1 LTLARFGSKGAANL
15 EDIDYVCVQRALVTT
30 KFYMTRDTLFH
41 ADSVICDLHVSSKKQ
56 LFQEMAT
63 KLIAVEAL
71 EEKGI
76 ACRDIVA
83 ATMERERLGST
94 GVGTGVALPHARLDG
109 IDKVHVVFA
118 RLETPLEYDSID
130 ERPVDLV
137 ALLIAPSD
145 AGGAHLR
152 ALAKVSRALR
162 RPEMRQ
168 RLRAAPNAES
178 LFTILTEERTASA
191 A

>member
-1 LTLARFGSKGAANL
+1 MSS
-15 EDIDYVCVQRALVTT
+15 DS
-30 KFYMTRDTLFH
+30 LFH
-41 ADSVICDLHVSSKKQ
+41 ANGVLCDLHVSSKKQ

-63 KLIAVEAL
+63 KLLTKEAL
-71 EEKGI
+71 KTSEV

-94 GVGTGVALPHARLDG
+94 GVGTGVALPHARIEG
-109 IDKVHVVFA
+109 IDQVHVVFA
-118 RLETPLEYDSID
+118 RLETAIDYDAVD

-137 ALLIAPSD
+137 ALLLAPTD

-152 ALAKVSRALR
+152 ALAKVSRTLR
-162 RPEMRQ
+162 RQDMRQ

-178 LFTILTEERTASA
+178 LFTILTEEPKASA

>member
-1 LTLARFGSKGAANL
+1 MSS
-15 EDIDYVCVQRALVTT
+15 DS
-30 KFYMTRDTLFH
+30 LFH
-41 ADSVICDLHVSSKKQ
+41 ANGVLCDLHVSSKKQ

-63 KLIAVEAL
+63 KLLTKEAL
-71 EEKGI
+71 KTSEV

-94 GVGTGVALPHARLDG
+94 GVGTGVALPHARIEG
-109 IDKVHVVFA
+109 IDQVHVVYA
-118 RLETPLEYDSID
+118 RLETAIDYDAVD

-137 ALLIAPSD
+137 ALLLAPTD

-152 ALAKVSRALR
+152 ALAKVSRTLR
-162 RPEMRQ
+162 RADMRQ

-178 LFTILTEERTASA
+178 LFTILTEEPKASA

>member
-1 LTLARFGSKGAANL
+1 MSS
-15 EDIDYVCVQRALVTT
+15 DS
-30 KFYMTRDTLFH
+30 LFH
-41 ADSVICDLHVSSKKQ
+41 ANGVLCDLHVSSKKQ

-63 KLIAVEAL
+63 KLLTKEAL
-71 EEKGI
+71 KTSEV

-94 GVGTGVALPHARLDG
+94 GVGTGVALPHARIEG
-109 IDKVHVVFA
+109 IDQVHVVFA
-118 RLETPLEYDSID
+118 RLETAIDYDAVD

-137 ALLIAPSD
+137 ALLLAPTD

-152 ALAKVSRALR
+152 ALAKVSRTLR
-162 RPEMRQ
+162 RADMRQ

-178 LFTILTEERTASA
+178 LFTILTEEPKASA

>member
-1 LTLARFGSKGAANL
+1 MSQDA
-15 EDIDYVCVQRALVTT
+15 
-30 KFYMTRDTLFH
+30 LFH
-41 ADSVICDLHVSSKKQ
+41 ADGVLCDLHVSSKKQ
-56 LFQEMAT
+56 LFQEMGT
-63 KLIAVEAL
+63 RLLEMSAL
-71 EEKGI
+71 KESSV

-94 GVGTGVALPHARLDG
+94 GVGAGVALPHARIEG

-118 RLETPLEYDSID
+118 RLETPIDYDAID

-137 ALLIAPSD
+137 ALLLAPSD

-162 RPEMRQ
+162 RQDMRQ
-168 RLRAAPNAES
+168 RLRSAPNAES
-178 LFTILTEERTASA
+178 LYTILTEERSSA
-191 A
+191 AA

>member
-1 LTLARFGSKGAANL
+1 MDVA
-15 EDIDYVCVQRALVTT
+15 I
-30 KFYMTRDTLFH
+30 
-41 ADSVICDLHVSSKKQ
+41 
-56 LFQEMAT
+56 
-63 KLIAVEAL
+63 
-71 EEKGI
+71 
-76 ACRDIVA
+76 RDIVSA
-83 ATMERERLGST
+83 AMERERLGST
-94 GVGTGVALPHARLDG
+94 GVGAGVALPHARVEG

-137 ALLIAPSD
+137 ALLIAPID

-152 ALAKVSRALR
+152 ALATVSRRLR
-162 RPEMRQ
+162 RQDMRQ

-178 LFTILTEERTASA
+178 LFTILTEQRQTNA

>member
-1 LTLARFGSKGAANL
+1 MNP
-15 EDIDYVCVQRALVTT
+15 
-30 KFYMTRDTLFH
+30 DTLFH
-41 ADSVICDLHVSSKKQ
+41 ADSVLCDLHVSSKKQ

-63 KLIAVEAL
+63 KLIEADAL
-71 EEKGI
+71 ADAGI
-76 ACRDIVA
+76 ACRDIVQA
-83 ATMERERLGST
+83 AMERERLGST

-109 IDKVHVVFA
+109 IERVHAVFA
-118 RLETPLEYDSID
+118 RLETPLDYDSID

-137 ALLIAPSD
+137 ALLIAPSE

-152 ALAKVSRALR
+152 ALAKVSRTLR
-162 RPEMRQ
+162 RADMRQ

-178 LFTILTEERTASA
+178 LFTILIEDRTATA

>member
-1 LTLARFGSKGAANL
+1 MSS
-15 EDIDYVCVQRALVTT
+15 DS
-30 KFYMTRDTLFH
+30 LFH
-41 ADSVICDLHVSSKKQ
+41 ANGVLCDLHVSSKKQ

-63 KLIAVEAL
+63 KLLAKEAL
-71 EEKGI
+71 KTSEV

-94 GVGTGVALPHARLDG
+94 GVGTGVALPHARIEG
-109 IDKVHVVFA
+109 IDQVYVVFA
-118 RLETPLEYDSID
+118 RLETAIDYDAVD

-137 ALLIAPSD
+137 ALLLAPTD

-152 ALAKVSRALR
+152 ALAKVSRTLR
-162 RPEMRQ
+162 RADMRQ

-178 LFTILTEERTASA
+178 LFTILTEEPKASA

>member
-1 LTLARFGSKGAANL
+1 MS
-15 EDIDYVCVQRALVTT
+15 
-30 KFYMTRDTLFH
+30 RDTLFH
-41 ADSVICDLHVSSKKQ
+41 ADGVLCDLHVSSKKQ

-63 KLIAVEAL
+63 KLLETEAF
-71 EEKGI
+71 EHVDI

-83 ATMERERLGST
+83 AAMERERLGST
-94 GVGTGVALPHARLDG
+94 GVGTGVALPHARIDG
-109 IDKVHVVFA
+109 IDKVHAVFA
-118 RLETPLEYDSID
+118 RLETAIEYDAID

-137 ALLIAPSD
+137 ALLLAPSD

-162 RPEMRQ
+162 RQEMRQ

-178 LFTILTEERTASA
+178 LFTILTEKRNSA
-191 A
+191 AA